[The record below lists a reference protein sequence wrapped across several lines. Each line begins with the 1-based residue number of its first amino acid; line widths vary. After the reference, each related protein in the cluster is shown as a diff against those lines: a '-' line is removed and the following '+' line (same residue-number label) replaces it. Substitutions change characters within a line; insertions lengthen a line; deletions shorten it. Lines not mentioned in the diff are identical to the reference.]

1 MNEDINKRLPA
12 QVILGLVVIGMGL
25 LFLLDNLDIFE
36 ISDVIRF
43 WPMMFI
49 LVGALKLYDSHDAGG
64 RVFGGVL
71 VAIGVMLTLKH
82 MGYIYFGWRTVWPV
96 LIMLVG
102 GAVVYN
108 ALRNRGEPFGVHIG
122 YFQRNEKNAVD
133 GDADSVIDLTAALGA
148 IERRI
153 TSKDFRGGHVTTFMG
168 GCELDLREA
177 SIVSEAEIRV
187 FAVMGGISLR
197 IPPDWT
203 VVLRGTPIMAA
214 FEEKT
219 ASPAAGAKRLIISG
233 YAIMSGVEVRN

>member
-12 QVILGLVVIGMGL
+12 QVILGLIVIGMGL
-25 LFLLDNLDIFE
+25 LFLLDNLNIFE
-36 ISDVIRF
+36 IDGMFRF

-49 LVGALKLYDSHDAGG
+49 LVGTLKLYDSRDSTGYAIGI
-64 RVFGGVL
+64 VLVSIGVL
-71 VAIGVMLTLKH
+71 LTLRN
-82 MGYIYFGWRTVWPV
+82 MGYIWFGWRTIWPV
-96 LIMLVG
+96 LVMLVG
-102 GAVVYN
+102 GAVVFN
-108 ALRNRGEPFGVHIG
+108 ALRTRGEAGSS
-122 YFQRNEKNAVD
+122 QNAFLQHARSPD
-133 GDADSVIDLTAALGA
+133 SGDADSVIDLTAALGA

-177 SIVSEAEIRV
+177 SLVGEAEIRV
-187 FAVMGGISLR
+187 FSVMGGITLR

-219 ASPAAGAKRLIISG
+219 ASPAASGKRLIISG

>member
-1 MNEDINKRLPA
+1 MNEEIGKRLPA
-12 QVILGLVVIGMGL
+12 QVILGLIVIVMGL
-25 LFLLDNLDIFE
+25 LFLLDNLNIFE
-36 ISDVIRF
+36 IDGMFRF

-49 LVGALKLYDSHDAGG
+49 LVGTLKLYDSRDSTGYVIG
-64 RVFGGVL
+64 IVLTSIGVL
-71 VAIGVMLTLKH
+71 LTLRN
-82 MGYIYFGWRTVWPV
+82 MGYIWFGWRTIWPV
-96 LIMLVG
+96 LVMLVG

-108 ALRNRGEPFGVHIG
+108 ALRNRGEAGTQASF
-122 YFQRNEKNAVD
+122 FQRSTSAPGGD
-133 GDADSVIDLTAALGA
+133 GDSVIDLTAALGA

-177 SIVSEAEIRV
+177 SITGDAEIRV
-187 FAVMGGISLR
+187 FSVMGGITLR

-219 ASPAAGAKRLIISG
+219 ASPANTGKRLIISG